1 MDRLAEAANS
11 TTDPLARQGA
21 FETYTALITEIGHPV
36 EPFVALVLA
45 TILEKCSDKV
55 MIPFF
60 NTLFDFASLIF
71 ASCRFLS
78 QHDFCMRQLADQQ
91 SICHIDC
98 ME

>member
-1 MDRLAEAANS
+1 MSPSATVYLMNVSSASDSEGCALPVQAGGLVDRLAEAANS

-45 TILEKCSDKV
+45 TIFEKCSDKV

-60 NTLFDFASLIF
+60 
-71 ASCRFLS
+71 
-78 QHDFCMRQLADQQ
+78 HLA
-91 SICHIDC
+91 
-98 ME
+98 

>member
-45 TILEKCSDKV
+45 TLLDKCSDKV
-55 MIPFF
+55 
-60 NTLFDFASLIF
+60 TLLPIYVCKKAAEACSNVCLVLLLYNQAVDVF
-71 ASCRFLS
+71 
-78 QHDFCMRQLADQQ
+78 
-91 SICHIDC
+91 
-98 ME
+98 